1 MASRYHPPEKN
12 RQAGPT
18 GGNRITTALM
28 LAAGTGSRLRPHT
41 EKIPKCLVE
50 VGGKPLLA
58 HVLEALEVRGFRRFV
73 IITGYRHKLIDEF
86 LEQYD
91 TPLDVETVFN
101 DQYDS
106 TNNIYTLWFAGK
118 FVDEPFLLL
127 ESDLIFEPDVLAEL
141 CRPDR
146 IALDR
151 YNPELHSGTT
161 ATVTACGHLASLFI
175 NDPAPPD
182 AFTYKTVNIYSF
194 SRETWRAVHPALEK
208 KLAAGNVDSFYEAA
222 IRDLVDEGAIRL
234 KMADFSDSWWDEID
248 SEVDLDR
255 ANRNFTSIS
264 AANNLSALVN
274 GKLRTNMNGKL
285 QTSMNGKPQCNMN
298 RKSQSSMNA
307 MPQKSMNGTA
317 HNSLNGKP

>member
-1 MASRYHPPEKN
+1 MASRYHPPGKT

-58 HVLEALEVRGFRRFV
+58 HAMEALEARGFRRFV
-73 IITGYRHKLIDEF
+73 IITGYRHELIDEF
-86 LEQYD
+86 VEQHD
-91 TPLDVETVFN
+91 TSLDVETVFN
-101 DQYDS
+101 DNYDR

-127 ESDLIFEPDVLAEL
+127 ESDLIFKPDVLAEL

-146 IALDR
+146 IALNT

-161 ATVTACGHLASLFI
+161 ATVTDCGHLASLFI

-182 AFTYKTVNIYSF
+182 VFTYKTVNIYSF
-194 SRETWRAVHPALEK
+194 SLETWRVLHSALGK
-208 KLAAGNVDSFYEAA
+208 KLAAGNLNSFYESA
-222 IRDLVDEGAIRL
+222 IRDLLNDLGIRL
-234 KMADFSDSWWDEID
+234 KVVDFSDFWWDEID
-248 SEVDLDR
+248 SENDLDR
-255 ANRNFTSIS
+255 VNRNLAGIS
-264 AANNLSALVN
+264 AANDLPVLVN
-274 GKLRTNMNGKL
+274 GKPQSIMNDKP
-285 QTSMNGKPQCNMN
+285 QSIMNGKP
-298 RKSQSSMNA
+298 
-307 MPQKSMNGTA
+307 
-317 HNSLNGKP
+317 